1 MKNKNG
7 FLVAYNAQTAVDSE
21 THLIRDFQMTNQV
34 TDHGLLGSSME
45 GIKET
50 DGKKIVEAVADKG
63 YESVEDMVSCL
74 EAGIIPH
81 VIPGDGKDGYEIE
94 IPYEE
99 AESDLSSTEP
109 EDLTK
114 ALHSGQI
121 PEAYAEVIQEMK
133 VETVRRKVE
142 DEKEENRENSRVYGS
157 PEEMQEKAQEG
168 YFVRDPER
176 NLVYCPGGEILRQKS
191 IKKNGNIRYANKKC
205 V

>member
-1 MKNKNG
+1 
-7 FLVAYNAQTAVDSE
+7 
-21 THLIRDFQMTNQV
+21 
-34 TDHGLLGSSME
+34 
-45 GIKET
+45 
-50 DGKKIVEAVADKG
+50 
-63 YESVEDMVSCL
+63 
-74 EAGIIPH
+74 
-81 VIPGDGKDGYEIE
+81 
-94 IPYEE
+94 
-99 AESDLSSTEP
+99 
-109 EDLTK
+109 DLTK

-191 IKKNGNIRYANKKC
+191 IKKNGNIRYANKNACKHC
-205 V
+205 